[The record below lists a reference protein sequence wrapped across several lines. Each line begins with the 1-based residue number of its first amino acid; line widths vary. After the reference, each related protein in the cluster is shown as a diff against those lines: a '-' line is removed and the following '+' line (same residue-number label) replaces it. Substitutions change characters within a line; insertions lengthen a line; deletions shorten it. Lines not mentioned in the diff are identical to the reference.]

1 MGAITLPPDSPSA
14 PSAGRLRLDY
24 RAVWRWHFYAG
35 LFAIPF
41 VIWLSV
47 TGALYL
53 FKTEVD
59 AWIDGPLNA
68 LSVTGAPAA
77 PSRQVAA
84 ALAAVPG
91 SRLNS
96 YELPASPTSAARVLV
111 GTGPRL
117 HRVYVH
123 PQTLEVLKVIR
134 EDRRLMRM
142 IFYLHGELML
152 GDPGSMVVEL
162 ASSWAIVLILTGVYL
177 WWPRKAGFAGVA
189 YPRLS
194 KGGRVFWRDIH
205 AVTAVWVSGFTLF
218 LLISGLP
225 WAKSWG
231 GLLKQARR
239 VTGETV
245 VRQDWTTGRSSEL
258 EEREAM
264 NRAPSEPE
272 GNDDAGDHT
281 GHATGGGGHRHRDL
295 DLAALDRLVPTVAG
309 LALPHPVLISPPSGR
324 AATWTGKSDTPNRPQ
339 RVTLVLDG
347 VAGTVTSRQNF
358 SQRPLID
365 RLVGIGVAAHEGRLF
380 GLANQLLGLF
390 TAVGLVAACVSAV
403 VLWWQRR
410 PATVL
415 GAPPPRR
422 NPRTVPVWLWGPIV
436 LVGLLL
442 PLMGLTLIAVLG
454 LEWLVLGRIP
464 ATRRFLGLEAHA

>member
-1 MGAITLPPDSPSA
+1 MATNMLTDDAPPD
-14 PSAGRLRLDY
+14 GRRALARLDY

-59 AWIDGPLNA
+59 AWIDGPLNT
-68 LSVTGAPAA
+68 LTVTGPSAP

-123 PQTLEVLKVIR
+123 PGTLEVLKVIR

-162 ASSWAIVLILTGVYL
+162 ASSWAIVLILTGLYL
-177 WWPRKAGFAGVA
+177 WWPRKAGVAGVA

-194 KGGRVFWRDIH
+194 QGGRVFWRDSH
-205 AVTAVWVSGFTLF
+205 AVSAVWVSAFTLF

-258 EEREAM
+258 QEREAM
-264 NRAPSEPE
+264 NAAPSDSES
-272 GNDDAGDHT
+272 AGDH
-281 GHATGGGGHRHRDL
+281 GGHDGHDAGSRGHQHADL
-295 DLAALDRLVPTVAG
+295 DLTALDRLVPVVAA
-309 LALPHPVLISPPSGR
+309 LALPQPVLLSPPSGR
-324 AATWTGKSDTPNRPQ
+324 APTWTGRSDTPNRPQ

-347 VAGTVTSRQNF
+347 DVGGITSRQNF
-358 SQRPLID
+358 DQRPLID

-390 TAVGLVAACVSAV
+390 TALGLIAACVSAV

-422 NPRTVPVWLWGPIV
+422 NPRSVPVWLWGPIV
-436 LVGLLL
+436 VTGLLL

-464 ATRRFLGLEAHA
+464 ATRKFLGLEAHA